1 MPSQFAVRDDMM
13 APLPGATMSHLI
25 APSILSADFARLGDE
40 ISAVTTAGADW
51 IHVDVMDGHY
61 VPVITLG
68 PSITQAVGRHTDLP
82 LDVHLMIE
90 KPERHLQAFADA
102 GAASITVHWET
113 CPHIHRTIGA
123 IKAVGC
129 KAGVSINPGTPISVL
144 DVILPDVD
152 LVLVMTVNPGWG
164 GQSAIPSSIAK
175 VGQLKAARDARG
187 LDFLIEVDGGVKPEN
202 AGQFSDA
209 DVVVAGSAVF
219 KKDDY
224 EAAITRL
231 REALKG

>member
-1 MPSQFAVRDDMM
+1 MP
-13 APLPGATMSHLI
+13 HLI
-25 APSILSADFARLGDE
+25 APSILSADFARLGE
-40 ISAVTTAGADW
+40 EVAAVTSAGADW

-68 PSITQAVGRHTDLP
+68 PAITKAVGRHTDLP

-102 GAASITVHWET
+102 GAAGITVHWET
-113 CPHIHRTIGA
+113 CPHIHRTLGA
-123 IKAVGC
+123 IKALGC
-129 KAGVSINPGTPISVL
+129 KAGVSINPGTPASVL

-152 LVLVMTVNPGWG
+152 VVLVMTVNPGWG

-175 VGQLKAARDARG
+175 IGELAAKRQERG
-187 LDFLIEVDGGVKPEN
+187 LDFLIEVDGGVNPGNGGEFT
-202 AGQFSDA
+202 GA
-209 DVVVAGSAVF
+209 DVVVAGSAIF

-224 EAAITRL
+224 AEAIQAL
-231 REALKG
+231 RRALEG

>member
-1 MPSQFAVRDDMM
+1 MP
-13 APLPGATMSHLI
+13 HLI
-25 APSILSADFARLGDE
+25 APSILSADFATLGAE
-40 ISAVTTAGADW
+40 VAAVTDAGADW

-68 PSITQAVGRHTDLP
+68 PAITKAVGRHTSLP

-102 GAASITVHWET
+102 GAAGITVHWET

-123 IKAVGC
+123 IKALGC

-144 DVILPDVD
+144 ETILPDVD
-152 LVLVMTVNPGWG
+152 VVLVMTVNPGWG

-175 VGQLKAARDARG
+175 VGQLKAAREARG
-187 LDFLIEVDGGVKPEN
+187 LDFLIEVDGGVNPSN
-202 AGQFSDA
+202 AAQFTDA
-209 DVVVAGSAVF
+209 DVVVAGSAIF
-219 KKDDY
+219 RKDDY
-224 EAAITRL
+224 EAAITDL
-231 REALKG
+231 RAALAG

>member
-1 MPSQFAVRDDMM
+1 MP
-13 APLPGATMSHLI
+13 HLI
-25 APSILSADFARLGDE
+25 APSILSADFARLGE
-40 ISAVTTAGADW
+40 EVAAVTSAGADW

-68 PSITQAVGRHTDLP
+68 PAITKAVGRHTDLP

-102 GAASITVHWET
+102 GAAGITVHWET
-113 CPHIHRTIGA
+113 CPHIHRTLGA
-123 IKAVGC
+123 IKALGC
-129 KAGVSINPGTPISVL
+129 KAGVSINPGTPASVL

-152 LVLVMTVNPGWG
+152 VVLVMTVNPGWG

-175 VGQLKAARDARG
+175 IGELAAKRQERG
-187 LDFLIEVDGGVKPEN
+187 LDFLIEVDGGVNPGNGGEFT
-202 AGQFSDA
+202 GA
-209 DVVVAGSAVF
+209 DVVVAGSAIF

-224 EAAITRL
+224 AEAIQAL
-231 REALKG
+231 RRALDG